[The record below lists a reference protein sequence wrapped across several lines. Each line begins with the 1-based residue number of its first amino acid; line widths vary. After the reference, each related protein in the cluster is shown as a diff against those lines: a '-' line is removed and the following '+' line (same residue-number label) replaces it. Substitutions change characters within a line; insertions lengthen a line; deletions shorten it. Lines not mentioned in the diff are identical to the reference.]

1 MLDRIFEIS
10 AYFDWISPLMACIQ
24 DVVNGPAYT
33 FRVPEAC
40 GWSGLQIERM
50 LHDHGVRIWGQMIVK
65 HTILFTVRLAQAR
78 WTQYLLQRA
87 GIPVDNPVVSYP
99 TRKRAKNAVMGR
111 RTSVMRKL
119 EASLDSLARTLN
131 GRH

>member
-65 HTILFTVRLAQAR
+65 HTLLFTVRLAQAR
-78 WTQYLLQRA
+78 WAQYLLQRA
-87 GIPVDNPVVSYP
+87 GISIDNPLLSSP
-99 TRKRAKNAVMGR
+99 TRRRPRARAKPQR
-111 RTSVMRKL
+111 R
-119 EASLDSLARTLN
+119 SLAHVLDAALDGLERTLQEQ
-131 GRH
+131 R